1 MVMILWWVAALLL
14 LAALAVWGI
23 TFWNRR
29 AMRKSPVL
37 VANTSYMNRIPSFAR
52 AQRTAKVLRVLQ
64 VGLAV
69 VGVVAA
75 SVLAG
80 RVATERIETPSF
92 ASRDIVLCLDVS
104 SSMYQYDTEILQTF
118 AEMVDDFDGERV
130 ALSIFNSTSRTV
142 FPLTDDYDLV
152 QRELEEASE
161 AIDFDE
167 YGYRLG
173 STDYSD
179 EKVRQY
185 VDFVEGTQGIAEE
198 ASIVPD
204 GLASCGMLFDQAEQ
218 DRSRSIIF
226 ATDNEV
232 NGTPIYSLDEAA
244 ESVAARDIALY
255 TFYPGAFECEATCR
269 DELETAT
276 EAHGGSMFESSDPN
290 AIPSII
296 QQIQKTQATDMG
308 ATPSVIRTDRPLP
321 AFVMVLVSLVAVLLL
336 GWRAR

>member
-14 LAALAVWGI
+14 LAAIAVWGGI

-29 AMRKSPVL
+29 AMRKSPPVL

-80 RVATERIETPSF
+80 
-92 ASRDIVLCLDVS
+92 ASRPSGSRRRRSRRATSCCAWTCPARCTSTTRRSCRPSPRWSTTSTGGSVWRCRS
-104 SSMYQYDTEILQTF
+104 STPPAAPS
-118 AEMVDDFDGERV
+118 
-130 ALSIFNSTSRTV
+130 S
-142 FPLTDDYDLV
+142 PLTDDYDLV

-198 ASIVPD
+198 ASIVPPD

-232 NGTPIYSLDEAA
+232 NGTPPIYSLDEAA

-290 AIPSII
+290 AIPL
-296 QQIQKTQATDMG
+296 DH
-308 ATPSVIRTDRPLP
+308 P
-321 AFVMVLVSLVAVLLL
+321 ADPEDAGHRHGSDP
-336 GWRAR
+336 RASSAPIVRCPRS